1 MTLNRPLGKLL
12 VAVFSLCVAALATP
26 AHAQGGLTIRVGVQ
40 SIPPDALFMAK
51 DWLGPYG
58 LKAEVSEFSSGGDMM
73 QAFVAGKLDISDGG
87 SGRLVTLAAQ
97 QPQLFYI
104 IGVRQS
110 GGDRYGVLVPANST
124 AKSLQDLKGKKVG
137 TVSGS
142 GSNSTFRL
150 YLEKNG
156 LAEKDF
162 QMVNMKVQ
170 DMQSALQ
177 QGLLDAAVAWEP
189 QVAIAETAGAGKR
202 LISLKGVNESPNF
215 YLVSR
220 KFADANPEAVARFL
234 AAAWEEA
241 ELIRTNA
248 AEAGRLAAGFI
259 SKKGVQ
265 TDPKALGL
273 ALSRINVN
281 PEIKDPMV
289 AELIPIAESMLA
301 ANRIKQMPDFK
312 TLVNK
317 KFYEASVAFRK
328 K

>member
-1 MTLNRPLGKLL
+1 MRMTTSWKS
-12 VAVFSLCVAALATP
+12 VIAAAALSCASLVY
-26 AHAQGGLTIRVGVQ
+26 AQSPVTVRVGVQ
-40 SIPPDALFMAK
+40 SIPPDAVFQAK

-58 LKAEVSEFSSGGDMM
+58 LKADIQEFSSGGDMM
-73 QAFVAGKLDISDGG
+73 QAFIAGKLDIADGG
-87 SGRLVTLAAQ
+87 SGRLVTMAAT
-97 QPQLFYI
+97 QPELFYI
-104 IGVRQS
+104 MAVRQS
-110 GGDRYGVLVPANST
+110 GGDRYGLMVPVKSN
-124 AKSLQDLKGKKVG
+124 AKSIQDLKGKKIG

-150 YLEKNG
+150 FLEKNG

-177 QGLLDAAVAWEP
+177 QGLLDAAIAWEP
-189 QVAIAETAGAGKR
+189 QVAIAETAGAAKR
-202 LISLKGVNESPNF
+202 IISMKGVNESPNF

-220 KFADANPEAVARFL
+220 KFADANPEAVAKFL

-241 ELIRTNA
+241 ELIRTNS

-265 TDPKALGL
+265 ADPKAMAL

-281 PEIKDPMV
+281 PEIKDEMV
-289 AELIPIAESMLA
+289 QELVPVAESMLA
-301 ANRIKQMPDFK
+301 ANRIKTMPDFNK
-312 TLVNK
+312 VVNK
-317 KFYEASVAFRK
+317 KFYEASIKYRK